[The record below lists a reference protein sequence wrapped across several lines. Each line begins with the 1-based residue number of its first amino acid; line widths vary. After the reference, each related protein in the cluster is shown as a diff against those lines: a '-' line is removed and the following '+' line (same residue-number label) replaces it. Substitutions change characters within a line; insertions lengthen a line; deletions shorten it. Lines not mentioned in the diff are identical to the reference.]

1 MSEQILKMPDVIK
14 VTGLARSTIYK
25 LISEDRF
32 PKQIKL
38 TSFSSG
44 WLLSEIEEWVNERI
58 AISRNIKEVSNG

>member
-1 MSEQILKMPDVIK
+1 MSEQILKMPEVIK

-25 LISEDRF
+25 LISENRF

-44 WLLSEIEEWVNERI
+44 WLQSEVDSWVSERI
-58 AISRNIKEVSNG
+58 AISRNEEVVING

>member
-1 MSEQILKMPDVIK
+1 MSEQILKMPEVIK

-25 LISEDRF
+25 LISENRF

-44 WLLSEIEEWVNERI
+44 WLQSEIDSWVSERI
-58 AISRNIKEVSNG
+58 AISRNEEVVING

>member
-1 MSEQILKMPDVIK
+1 MSEQILKLPEVTK

-25 LISEDRF
+25 LISEDLF

-44 WLLSEIEEWVNERI
+44 WIKSEVDCWIDERI
-58 AISRNIKEVSNG
+58 ACSRNGES

>member
-1 MSEQILKMPDVIK
+1 MSEQILKLPEVTK
-14 VTGLARSTIYK
+14 LTGLARSTIYK

-44 WLLSEIEEWVNERI
+44 WIKSEVDYWIDERI
-58 AISRNIKEVSNG
+58 ALSRVSGAV

>member
-1 MSEQILKMPDVIK
+1 MSEQILKLPEVTK

-25 LISEDRF
+25 LISENSF

-44 WLLSEIEEWVNERI
+44 WIQSEVDQWIDERI
-58 AISRNIKEVSNG
+58 ALSRNMEAI

>member
-1 MSEQILKMPDVIK
+1 MSEQILKMPEVIK

-25 LISEDRF
+25 LISENRF

-44 WLLSEIEEWVNERI
+44 WLQSEVDSWVSERI
-58 AISRNIKEVSNG
+58 AISRNEESVING